1 MAKFIYKLQNI
12 LEIKNKMERQA
23 KSVYAEANLKLNQ
36 EQEKLEQMIIEKKR
50 LEDHYRELATGTLAP
65 LALKESRRAIDFQ
78 RERIKGQLVEIR
90 VAQKNLDLARARLSE
105 AVKERKTHEKLREN
119 AFEEFLAEL
128 SAEEKKEIDEV
139 VSYRFGAEKEDLKE
153 N

>member
-1 MAKFIYKLQNI
+1 MAKFVYKLQNV

-23 KSVYAEANLKLNQ
+23 KSVYAEANRKLNM
-36 EQEKLEQMIIEKKR
+36 EQEKLEQMIIEKKW
-50 LEDHYRELATGTLAP
+50 LEDHYRKLATGTLAP
-65 LALKESRRAIDFQ
+65 IELMEARRSIDFQ
-78 RERIKGQLVEIR
+78 RELIKNQIVEIR
-90 VAQKNLDLARARLSE
+90 VAEKNLELARARLSE

-139 VSYRFGAEKEDLKE
+139 VSYRFGAEKEDIKE

>member
-1 MAKFIYKLQNI
+1 MAKFVYKLQNV

-23 KSVYAEANLKLNQ
+23 KSVYAEANRKLNM

-65 LALKESRRAIDFQ
+65 IELMEARRSIDFQ
-78 RERIKGQLVEIR
+78 RELIKNQIVEIR
-90 VAQKNLDLARARLSE
+90 VAEKNLELARARLSE

-139 VSYRFGAEKEDLKE
+139 VSYRFGAEKEDIKE

>member
-1 MAKFIYKLQNI
+1 
-12 LEIKNKMERQA
+12 
-23 KSVYAEANLKLNQ
+23 
-36 EQEKLEQMIIEKKR
+36 MIIEKKR

-65 LALKESRRAIDFQ
+65 LELMESRRAIDFQ

-105 AVKERKTHEKLREN
+105 SVKERKTHEKLREN

>member
-23 KSVYAEANLKLNQ
+23 KSVYAEANRKLNM

-65 LALKESRRAIDFQ
+65 LELMESRRAIDFQ

>member
-1 MAKFIYKLQNI
+1 MAKFVYKLQNV

-23 KSVYAEANLKLNQ
+23 KSVYAEANQKLNR
-36 EQEKLEQMIIEKKR
+36 EQEKLEHMIIEKKR

-65 LALKESRRAIDFQ
+65 IELMEARRAIDFQ
-78 RERIKGQLVEIR
+78 RDRIKTQLVEIR
-90 VAQKNLDLARARLSE
+90 VAEKNLELARARLSE

-139 VSYRFGAEKEDLKE
+139 VSYRFGAEKEDIKE
-153 N
+153 K

>member
-65 LALKESRRAIDFQ
+65 LELMESRRAIDFQ

-139 VSYRFGAEKEDLKE
+139 VSYRFGAEKEDIKE

>member
-1 MAKFIYKLQNI
+1 MAKFVYKLQNV

-23 KSVYAEANLKLNQ
+23 KSVYAEANRKLNM

-65 LALKESRRAIDFQ
+65 IELMEARRSIDFQ
-78 RERIKGQLVEIR
+78 REHIKTQLVEIR
-90 VAQKNLDLARARLSE
+90 VAEKNLELARARLSE

-139 VSYRFGAEKEDLKE
+139 VSYRFGAEKEDIKE

>member
-1 MAKFIYKLQNI
+1 MAKFVYKLQNV

-23 KSVYAEANLKLNQ
+23 KSVYAEANRKLNM

-65 LALKESRRAIDFQ
+65 IELMEERRAIDFQ
-78 RERIKGQLVEIR
+78 RELIKTKLVEIR
-90 VAQKNLDLARARLSE
+90 VAEKNLELARARLSE

-139 VSYRFGAEKEDLKE
+139 VSYRFGAEKEDIKE

>member
-65 LALKESRRAIDFQ
+65 IELMEGRRAIDFQ
-78 RERIKGQLVEIR
+78 RELIKTKLVEIR
-90 VAQKNLDLARARLSE
+90 VAEKNLELARARLSE

>member
-1 MAKFIYKLQNI
+1 MAKVVYKLQKV

-65 LALKESRRAIDFQ
+65 LELMESRRAIDFQ

-105 AVKERKTHEKLREN
+105 SVKERKTHEKLREN